1 MERFTALQEHI
12 DKLTEEKF
20 ELQRALETQG
30 KVASSLSSENQD
42 LTESYNR

>member
-30 KVASSLSSENQD
+30 KVTNSLSSENQE
-42 LTESYNR
+42 LAESFNR